1 MSLPAN
7 GRYQSQL
14 FNFLN
19 RQSQRLKDRCD
30 RAVRHAKMAAT
41 WGVQILL
48 YPVYLTVQA
57 TRFAGHQI
65 KQAVQQKWL
74 QLQPSKPAS
83 PETPPPVD
91 TPIQEV
97 FKTVES
103 FAIAGVQVQELLEE
117 TLPTLPVL
125 EPAVETAA
133 EIVPVTDLETVVPSD
148 EMSLVV
154 SAENELQH
162 QPTLIGGVASLLATR
177 TLVLVTTN
185 NEILDILTPQQQQTL
200 LQQIYW
206 EVAEYGRQ
214 LRLVQA
220 LQRRFR
226 GRVQTLPEK
235 RSRLLPPA
243 RWFWR
248 LMAWVQT
255 SPVAIAANVF
265 QESTL
270 VTTQNLQF
278 VDGEAA
284 IYPPE
289 IFAENNFPE
298 ILSEDTLPPLPSE
311 PLPPTSPFE
320 QKLILLD
327 RTVAEIEAHPLESV
341 SELTGAI
348 AHHTQ
353 TLVQQLQ
360 TKVRNT
366 TLQPQPADLDSSES
380 NTLKINLLIRAA
392 IDYFFGKRSSQLN
405 GNGEQSPASFLGN
418 SKVKTN
424 HLQDQKAATLPSK
437 AKSNSWLA
445 WEDLFLTLDSPLT
458 NAPPDP
464 WTEPI
469 DQAIPV
475 SPPTEVSETT
485 HTPHALPGQVEI
497 PIRTPVWSLVKRR
510 LRFKKAEIQQTSKPA
525 IKHQSPNAIA
535 TPSSPKV
542 VNHSEASPHH
552 VASLQDHAFGALAHV
567 EQGTTKP
574 ITPRSSK
581 AVLDYIPDWIE
592 TKATPTGYV
601 KHPLEQLLEW
611 LDIAMLWLEKLL
623 IKIWQWVKQLG

>member
-65 KQAVQQKWL
+65 KQAVQQQWL

-103 FAIAGVQVQELLEE
+103 FAIAGVQVQEPIAE
-117 TLPTLPVL
+117 TLPTLPAL
-125 EPAVETAA
+125 EPAVETAT

-226 GRVQTLPEK
+226 GRVQTLPET

-270 VTTQNLQF
+270 ATTQNLQ
-278 VDGEAA
+278 VSHEEAV

-289 IFAENNFPE
+289 IFTTNNFPE
-298 ILSEDTLPPLPSE
+298 TLSEETLPPLSS
-311 PLPPTSPFE
+311 PTSPFE
-320 QKLILLD
+320 QQLILLD

-348 AHHTQ
+348 AHRTQ
-353 TLVQQLQ
+353 TLLQQLQ
-360 TKVRNT
+360 TKVRST
-366 TLQPQPADLDSSES
+366 TLQPQPSDLDSSES

-405 GNGEQSPASFLGN
+405 GNGEQSPPSFLGN
-418 SKVKTN
+418 SRVKTH
-424 HLQDQKAATLPSK
+424 HLQDQTATLSPK

-458 NAPPDP
+458 DAPPDP
-464 WTEPI
+464 WTEPM
-469 DQAIPV
+469 DQAIPT
-475 SPPTEVSETT
+475 SPSATVSEAI
-485 HTPHALPGQVEI
+485 HTPHALPGQIEI
-497 PIRTPVWSLVKRR
+497 SVRNPVWSLVKRR
-510 LRFKKAEIQQTSKPA
+510 LRFKKAEIQPTSKPA

-542 VNHSEASPHH
+542 VTHAEASPHH

-574 ITPRSSK
+574 ITPRSPK
-581 AVLDYIPDWIE
+581 AVLDYTPDWIE
-592 TKATPTGYV
+592 TQATPTGYV

-623 IKIWQWVKQLG
+623 IKIWQWVKKLG